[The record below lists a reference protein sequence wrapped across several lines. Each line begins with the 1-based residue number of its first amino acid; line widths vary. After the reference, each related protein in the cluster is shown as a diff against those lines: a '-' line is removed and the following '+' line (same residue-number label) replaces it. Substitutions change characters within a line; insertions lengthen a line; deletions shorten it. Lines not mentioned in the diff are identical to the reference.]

1 MKPLVRLWAV
11 CAIGVAL
18 LFALRGAWAPA
29 LACFLLSPAPA
40 WVLAQGSA
48 DQRRMSVT
56 WLAGVAIVVALAVA
70 LFVAIVSMGGLPP
83 VHEWRG
89 ALAGAAR

>member
-48 DQRRMSVT
+48 DHRRVSAT

-89 ALAGAAR
+89 TPAGVSR

>member
-1 MKPLVRLWAV
+1 MNPLVRLWAA
-11 CAIGVAL
+11 CAACVAL

-40 WVLAQGSA
+40 WVLAQGRSE
-48 DQRRMSVT
+48 QRRASVA
-56 WLAGVAIVVALAVA
+56 WLAAVAIASALVAA

-83 VHEWRG
+83 VHEWR
-89 ALAGAAR
+89 AVLAGTAR

>member
-48 DQRRMSVT
+48 DQRRMSAT
-56 WLAGVAIVVALAVA
+56 WLAGVALAVA